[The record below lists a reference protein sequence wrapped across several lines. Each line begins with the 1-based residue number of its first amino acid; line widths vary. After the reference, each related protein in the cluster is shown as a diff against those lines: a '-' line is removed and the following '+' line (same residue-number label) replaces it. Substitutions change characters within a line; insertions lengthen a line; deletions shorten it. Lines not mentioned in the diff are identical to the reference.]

1 MIQRIQSLYLLL
13 VAILTGL
20 MLAMP
25 LGSFLGGTEEMRL
38 TAFGF
43 TDAEGTLVLTAYGLA
58 ATIVAAALLALVT
71 IFLYRKRLLQ
81 FRLCVVETVLLA
93 GVVLFET
100 YYVWGGARSLTAFAV
115 SAWKLLPAA
124 FFPLVSLVFTCLAL
138 RGIRKDIQLLRS
150 LDRLR

>member
-43 TDAEGTLVLTAYGLA
+43 TDAEGTLVLTAYGQIGRA
-58 ATIVAAALLALVT
+58 HV
-71 IFLYRKRLLQ
+71 
-81 FRLCVVETVLLA
+81 
-93 GVVLFET
+93 
-100 YYVWGGARSLTAFAV
+100 
-115 SAWKLLPAA
+115 
-124 FFPLVSLVFTCLAL
+124 
-138 RGIRKDIQLLRS
+138 
-150 LDRLR
+150 

>member
-1 MIQRIQSLYLLL
+1 MCSSDL
-13 VAILTGL
+13 
-20 MLAMP
+20 
-25 LGSFLGGTEEMRL
+25 
-38 TAFGF
+38 
-43 TDAEGTLVLTAYGLA
+43 
-58 ATIVAAALLALVT
+58 
-71 IFLYRKRLLQ
+71 

-138 RGIRKDIQLLRS
+138 RGIRKDILLLRS